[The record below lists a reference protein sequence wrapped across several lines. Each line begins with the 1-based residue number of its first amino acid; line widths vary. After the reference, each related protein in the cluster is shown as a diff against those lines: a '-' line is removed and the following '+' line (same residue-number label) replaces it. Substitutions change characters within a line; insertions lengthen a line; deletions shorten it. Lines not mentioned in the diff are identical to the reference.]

1 MEEFLRCKI
10 CHEFYDNTS
19 KRPLILPCG
28 HTLCEY
34 CMKIIFKANQ
44 VKCPFDKKVHSF
56 SERQEIGINHQI
68 YDFFLSVNEKQ
79 EHEKCT
85 KHKNY
90 MLKFY
95 CCVEKIP
102 FCEICYLND
111 HLGKNHEVIA
121 LKHTVSVEN
130 IRKKLKELQEK
141 LLGLL
146 AECKENSMEIE
157 ESFINFEKELKQIK
171 LQLFKSIDDQS
182 QEFEMQQ
189 KKTIQENKAEIELY
203 LAYLQKVEEKSL
215 NNLKKLEEFKEN
227 EQPFTP
233 ILREILEESNNY
245 APNSTKISSNK
256 KEIKTDNP
264 FPLLSFEKKENY
276 LKAQNPAY
284 NSKTS
289 KMIKI
294 LKEKGA
300 LSHEKAISTLMKI
313 NRNNYLNKK
322 NDKSIVDIYKCVK
335 FGYNYNLPSPLSM
348 AKLLEEFIPS
358 ITQKNVRV
366 LEVGCGC
373 GYSTACLANLI
384 GKKGKLI
391 SLENNENLLK
401 MTKKNIEE
409 FNPELCEKIEFYL
422 KDYKSLD
429 FLNDQKFHLIYVSAV
444 LQNFPMDFENLLALN
459 GIMWVSIGSG
469 SASVS
474 NYIFEKDKKGEVRTR
489 RIDIP
494 VPPVQQS
501 FFDFF

>member
-10 CHEFYDNTS
+10 CHEFYDDTT

-34 CMKIIFKANQ
+34 CLKIIFKSNQ

-68 YDFFLSVNEKQ
+68 YDFFISANQEKEQ
-79 EHEKCT
+79 QKCK
-85 KHKNY
+85 KHKNHI
-90 MLKFY
+90 LKFY
-95 CCVEKIP
+95 CNAEKLP

-121 LKHTVSVEN
+121 LKDTVSVEN
-130 IRKKLKELQEK
+130 IRKKVKEFQEK
-141 LLGLL
+141 LSVLL

-157 ESFINFEKELKQIK
+157 ESFINFEKELKKIK
-171 LQLFKSIDDQS
+171 TQLFKSLEDQS
-182 QEFEMQQ
+182 EDIDTQQ
-189 KKTIQENKAEIELY
+189 KKTIQENKEEIESY
-203 LAYLQKVEEKSL
+203 LTYLEKIEEKSRI
-215 NNLKKLEEFKEN
+215 NLEKLQKFKEN
-227 EQPFTP
+227 EQTLTP
-233 ILREILEESNNY
+233 ILREIIEESNNY
-245 APNSTKISSNK
+245 PPKNFKPNFNK

-264 FPLLSFEKKENY
+264 FPLLTFEKKENY

-284 NSKTS
+284 NSKIS

-300 LSHEKAISTLMKI
+300 LKDEKAISTLMKI
-313 NRNNYLNKK
+313 NRNSYLNKK
-322 NDKSIVDIYKCVK
+322 NDRSIVDIYKSVK
-335 FGYNYNLPSPLSM
+335 YGSNYILPSPISM
-348 AKLLEEFIPS
+348 AKLLEEFIPA
-358 ITQKNVRV
+358 ITQKNVKV

-384 GKKGKLI
+384 GKKGKLLSI
-391 SLENNENLLK
+391 ENNESLLK
-401 MTKKNIEE
+401 TTRKNIED
-409 FNPELCEKIEFYL
+409 FNPELCEKIEFYF

-429 FLNDQKFHLIYVSAV
+429 FLNDQKFDLIYVSVV
-444 LQNFPMDFENLLALN
+444 LQNFPMDFENLLALK
-459 GIMWVSIGSG
+459 GIMWVSIGSV
-469 SASVS
+469 SSNVS

-494 VPPVQQS
+494 GPPVYQS
-501 FFDFF
+501 LFDFF